1 RRASARTEKGKIQ
14 ICSPCR
20 WGTGVAGHLVEKGGV
35 GQAPGGPLPQAVTIS
50 SPSSAK
56 PGDSTIKPRI
66 PFIRRRFTSI
76 QTSPS
81 LPANLFPR
89 QTPPHTQNA
98 VLVLLLR
105 HQPARRPA
113 GHGAPRVPPT
123 NASTAPP
130 HAPAPPASPGRLD
143 RRRLRRAA
151 SRLFLPLVRP
161 AHPHELGRGLRAG
174 RPQLQLHAAAPGGAR
189 RVARRQAPR
198 RRSQAQLLCRCRLVA
213 GCWLGRCGCSP
224 CCSGLEE
231 EQL

>member
-1 RRASARTEKGKIQ
+1 
-14 ICSPCR
+14 
-20 WGTGVAGHLVEKGGV
+20 
-35 GQAPGGPLPQAVTIS
+35 
-50 SPSSAK
+50 SAK

-76 QTSPS
+76 TSPS

-89 QTPPHTQNA
+89 QTPPHTQN

-231 EQL
+231 EQLSWNDGIMVRESLSGITNGLEFGNGRRKRHVRRGNTVFLHKSNHFEHMSRPW